1 MTTLLHSRMLDHPSE
16 AFVKAI
22 ESDLVHFHRQRMID
36 WTADLRRQ
44 MREEEG
50 STRPNADRL
59 AELKVAMAHA
69 NRNMFS
75 TSITV
80 RDILDPMRAAL
91 GMPPFT
97 GETHPEVS

>member
-1 MTTLLHSRMLDHPSE
+1 MTTLLSSQMLDHPSE

-36 WTADLRRQ
+36 LTADLRRQ

-50 STRPNADRL
+50 SACPNADRL
-59 AELKVAMAHA
+59 AELKQAMTYAD
-69 NRNMFS
+69 RNMFS
-75 TSITV
+75 TGITV

-91 GMPPFT
+91 GMPPFG
-97 GETHPEVS
+97 GESRPEVV

>member
-22 ESDLVHFHRQRMID
+22 ESDLVHYHRQRMID
-36 WTADLRRQ
+36 LTATLRRR
-44 MREEEG
+44 MHEEER
-50 STRPNADRL
+50 SALPNADRL
-59 AELKVAMAHA
+59 AELKQAMAHA

-75 TSITV
+75 TGITV
-80 RDILDPMRAAL
+80 RDILNPMRAAL

-97 GETHPEVS
+97 GESRPEVA